1 MKGFG
6 RKVFIVN
13 SRADARGMERFKA
26 AAALFGEESLK
37 NCEIRYTEYAGHAS
51 DIAKEILKE
60 DDGNTLVIACGGDG
74 TVHEVANVLAGSSL
88 PMAIIPLGTGNDFA
102 RSVMDEAHRSD
113 CEYCVSEITKD
124 DYVVRQIDMIKV
136 ESFDSKGNLIPESSA
151 WCNNVASI
159 GLDTEVQLRAK
170 ARVLRHPKSAFV
182 RKTSY
187 AFSALGALFGNRKF
201 EFRFDCKRGNDAPAD
216 YGKNGYTL
224 ISICNGSYYGSGFC
238 PAPKASVRDGLLDVC
253 AVNNVCLPRALYLI
267 AKYKKGLHEGKKDI
281 DCFRTTEITVEA
293 TGYRDLNGNYDGE
306 DFSGR
311 KVKFTCVRGAL
322 NLAFYD

>member
-1 MKGFG
+1 MKSFS

-13 SRADARGMERFKA
+13 SRADSRGMETFKA
-26 AAALFGEESLK
+26 ATEAFAESLK
-37 NCEIRYTEYAGHAS
+37 GCEIRYTEYAGHAT
-51 DIAKEILKE
+51 DIARETLSQ
-60 DDGNTLVIACGGDG
+60 DDGDTLVVACGGDG

-102 RSVMDEAHRSD
+102 RSVMDEHHRGD
-113 CEYCVSEITKD
+113 CEYCVSEITKN
-124 DYVVRQIDMIKV
+124 DYVVRAIDLIKV
-136 ESFDSKGNLIPESSA
+136 ESFDAQGNLIPESSA

-170 ARVLRHPKSAFV
+170 SRVLRHPKSAFV

-187 AFSALGALFGNRKF
+187 PISAAGALFGNRNFDFKYECTRGSDVP
-201 EFRFDCKRGNDAPAD
+201 EFAKKPGF
-216 YGKNGYTL
+216 TL

-238 PAPKASVRDGLLDVC
+238 PAPKADVRDGLLDVC
-253 AVNNVCLPRALYLI
+253 AIGQVSLPRAVYLI
-267 AKYKKGLHEGKKDI
+267 TKYKNGLHEGKKYV

-311 KVKFTCVRGAL
+311 KVKFTCVKGAL

>member
-1 MKGFG
+1 MKGYG

-26 AAALFGEESLK
+26 ATALFGEESLK
-37 NCEIRYTEYAGHAS
+37 ECEIRYTEHAGHAS
-51 DIAKEILKE
+51 EIASEILKE

-74 TVHEVANVLAGSSL
+74 TVHEVANVLAGSTL

-102 RSVMDEAHRSD
+102 RSVMDENHRGD
-113 CEYCVSEITKD
+113 CEYCVSEITKN
-124 DYVVRQIDMIKV
+124 DYVVRPIDLIKV
-136 ESFDSKGNLIPESSA
+136 ESFDARGNLIPESSA

-170 ARVLRHPKSAFV
+170 SRVLRHPKSAFI

-187 AFSALGALFGNRKF
+187 PISAIGALFGNRKF
-201 EFRFDCKRGNDAPAD
+201 EFRFECARGSDVPETS
-216 YGKNGYTL
+216 GKDGYTL

-238 PAPKASVRDGLLDVC
+238 PAPKASVKDGLLDVC
-253 AVNNVCLPRALYLI
+253 AIDNVSLPRALYLI
-267 AKYKKGLHEGKKDI
+267 SKYKKGLHEGKNGI